1 MVVRSAQ
8 KGRDDIQRIRDAM
21 ESRKPVITDHQRE
34 LIVKQANVI
43 GEDGEAMIQ
52 DIENAA
58 LETNQMAADVF
69 KLIESCM
76 ASLSQK
82 VRIQM
87 QSDEVIR
94 QKAAGETEANRG
106 HKGAGNN
113 ASRQPTQRRQAQRG
127 VRREDD
133 EEVSE

>member
-21 ESRKPVITDHQRE
+21 ESRKPVITDHQQE

-58 LETNQMAADVF
+58 LETTRWQQT
-69 KLIESCM
+69 S
-76 ASLSQK
+76 SS
-82 VRIQM
+82 
-87 QSDEVIR
+87 
-94 QKAAGETEANRG
+94 
-106 HKGAGNN
+106 
-113 ASRQPTQRRQAQRG
+113 
-127 VRREDD
+127 
-133 EEVSE
+133 